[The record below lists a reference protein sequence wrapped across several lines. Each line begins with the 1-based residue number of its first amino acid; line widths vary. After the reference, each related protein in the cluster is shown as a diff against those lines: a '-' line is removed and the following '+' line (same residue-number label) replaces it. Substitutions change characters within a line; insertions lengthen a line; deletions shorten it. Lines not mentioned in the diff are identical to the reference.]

1 VPVFVLACGID
12 AAAGSDNQQTSVE
25 ERAKGAKKVVVAK
38 ATQVI
43 GSFQANEQGD
53 QLIVSQVVL
62 QVEETLK
69 GPRSSYLSVQV
80 EGGTVGG
87 LTLRVSDL
95 PQMKTG
101 DRAVFFLNETQD
113 GSHVPHRRGLGI
125 MHLDKDKVRGT
136 NLTVS
141 TVRQSVKN
149 AK

>member
-43 GSFQANEQGD
+43 GSFQATEQGD
-53 QLIVSQVVL
+53 QLIVSQ
-62 QVEETLK
+62 
-69 GPRSSYLSVQV
+69 VQV